1 MNQPQKKPKS
11 HNRLQRVG
19 LARREHTQKTEK
31 RTYIMSNKSIQ
42 KRIATIEDKIQVLD
56 ERITDL
62 FLSLNQISS
71 SSSLYLKTDSTI
83 DKLNYKKEEL
93 ETKLY
98 DLQIEGGVA

>member
-1 MNQPQKKPKS
+1 
-11 HNRLQRVG
+11 
-19 LARREHTQKTEK
+19 
-31 RTYIMSNKSIQ
+31 MSNKSIQ

-62 FLSLNQISS
+62 FLSLNQIPS

-98 DLQIEGGVA
+98 ELQIEGGVA